1 MRTGWYTPLE
11 IADTRLNGTVVDV
24 SGYLFL
30 DINGQPSAPELED
43 RVIGLALEDFRWIP
57 NVVAVAS
64 ERNKTLPLLG
74 ALRSG
79 IIGTLATSVGN
90 VRLII
95 ELDEQTRAGG
105 LDNRSGPE
113 RRELILSWAL
123 QMRTSACERRHLRA
137 RCQFKNPG

>member
-1 MRTGWYTPLE
+1 MGWYTPLE
-11 IADTRLNGTVVDV
+11 IADARLHGTVVDV

-30 DINGQPSAPELED
+30 DINGQPSAPELQD
-43 RVIGLALEDFRWIP
+43 RVIGLALDDYRWIP

-79 IIGTLATSVGN
+79 MIGTLATSVGN

-95 ELDEQTRAGG
+95 ELDEQTKAEEPD
-105 LDNRSGPE
+105 LGP
-113 RRELILSWAL
+113 I
-123 QMRTSACERRHLRA
+123 
-137 RCQFKNPG
+137 